1 MDDIDVVIAFASS
14 PAKLVL
20 SVESA
25 GFVSIS
31 GEKRGRVGEGTG
43 LMMMDI
49 SLIDILEAIQR
60 PTGSLSSIHG

>member
-20 SVESA
+20 SVRSA

-31 GEKRGRVGEGTG
+31 GEKRGRVGEKAG
-43 LMMMDI
+43 LNDYDDI
-49 SLIDILEAIQR
+49 HFVRR
-60 PTGSLSSIHG
+60 PCCCQSAKSLSSIHG